1 MTRMRSCSNYVKICG
16 IDNSKSNNPTPT
28 MDPFEFFKYKTK
40 VLQCSREPYLKYL
53 PPSSVLNDN
62 IKSICDEMEMD
73 DCKYCKNNIK
83 YMNCDLLKVYS
94 DLCKSMPGMDQC
106 FEWKKMCHFN
116 PNEKHFCLDEDFYS
130 EKPAPQ
136 MKMYFHNGLSE
147 YILLKGW
154 VPKTRLEYYLS
165 MLALFSIS
173 VFYELLT
180 VIQLLFECR
189 IKQAEKV
196 GKSYKGFPFFLE
208 NENVSE
214 ESETL
219 LNTLPS
225 PKFKVKLSKSWKGL
239 KESGMDLLL
248 GLLNENIFN
257 LVVRSVLK
265 FMQVIIGYLLM
276 LVVMTFNVGLFLSVC
291 VGLTFGVFLFGSIKK
306 DLLYISFEVGEDEE
320 LCTCSFGKR
329 HVKTHTLCKRCG
341 RRSFHNQ
348 KKTCAQC
355 GYPAAKLR
363 SFNWSVK
370 GKRRST
376 TGTGRMAH
384 LKNMPRRFKNGFRE
398 GTTAKKVTASK

>member
-1 MTRMRSCSNYVKICG
+1 MSFMSGCSLQNKGYSSFSVLSNICTSDMTRMRSCSNYVKICG

-62 IKSICDEMEMD
+62 IKSICDEMEM
-73 DCKYCKNNIK
+73 
-83 YMNCDLLKVYS
+83 LVYS

-225 PKFKVKLSKSWKGL
+225 PKFKVKISKSWKGL

-257 LVVRSVLK
+257 LVVRSILK
-265 FMQVIIGYLLM
+265 FMQTKG
-276 LVVMTFNVGLFLSVC
+276 
-291 VGLTFGVFLFGSIKK
+291 
-306 DLLYISFEVGEDEE
+306 
-320 LCTCSFGKR
+320 TCSFGKR